1 MAEDIYEEVHPEWF
15 RDLQPM
21 YALILGSYPPH
32 EGRRT
37 YPFYYPNA
45 QNRFWK
51 ILSDLA
57 GIPLVY
63 TKTDP
68 QKAVEERYRIMQA
81 LHAGVHNLGK
91 RILRRGK
98 SSLDTNIEITEFQ
111 DILGIVRAHP
121 ELEKILLSG
130 FSAPSSTAR
139 LFLRYLQEQGLE
151 PDPLPQKIG
160 RDTVFDIPVEG
171 RQIRCIVLNSTST
184 ASSVP
189 YAEVLEQFRK
199 ALER

>member
-1 MAEDIYEEVHPEWF
+1 
-15 RDLQPM
+15 M

-32 EGRRT
+32 EGRRS

-68 QKAVEERYRIMQA
+68 EKAVEERYRIMQT
-81 LHAGVHNLGK
+81 LHAGVHNLGR
-91 RILRRGK
+91 RIRRRGK

-111 DILGIVRAHP
+111 DILGIIQAHP
-121 ELEKILLSG
+121 ELRTILLSG

-151 PDPLPQKIG
+151 PVPVPQKLD
-160 RDTVFDIPVEG
+160 RETVFDLHVDG
-171 RQIRCIVLNSTST
+171 RRIRCMVLNSTST

-189 YAEVLEQFRK
+189 YAEVLEQFRR